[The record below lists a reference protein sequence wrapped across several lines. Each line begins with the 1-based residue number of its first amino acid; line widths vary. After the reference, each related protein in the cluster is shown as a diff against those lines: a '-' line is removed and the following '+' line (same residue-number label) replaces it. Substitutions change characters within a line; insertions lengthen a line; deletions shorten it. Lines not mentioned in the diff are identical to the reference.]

1 MLKPLIVTFKDVG
14 RFFLIWV
21 FRFLSIYPLFFKE
34 TAAILYFCHF
44 PYNIRFLLNI
54 AVILLHVHYFDA
66 ESSEKNQLLQA
77 KCTKIH
83 ILKKTDGGHFV
94 FVSHQNCV
102 KFKSTHNI

>member
-21 FRFLSIYPLFFKE
+21 FRFLSIYTLFFKE

-44 PYNIRFLLNI
+44 PYNIGFLLNI

-66 ESSEKNQLLQA
+66 ESSEKINCYRQNAQKYIFFKKQMAAILYLSL
-77 KCTKIH
+77 TKI
-83 ILKKTDGGHFV
+83 V
-94 FVSHQNCV
+94 
-102 KFKSTHNI
+102 